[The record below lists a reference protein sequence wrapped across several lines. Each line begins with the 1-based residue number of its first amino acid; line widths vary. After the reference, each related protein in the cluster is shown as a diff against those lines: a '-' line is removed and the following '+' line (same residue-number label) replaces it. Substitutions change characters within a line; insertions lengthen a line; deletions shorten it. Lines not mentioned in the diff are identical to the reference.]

1 MAELLYRIG
10 RWCSTHAW
18 RVLAAWLV
26 ALVAAG
32 AAYAGW
38 GGALASSVT
47 IPGTPTAKVTDRLE
61 QGLPGAAGGT
71 AHVVFHT
78 KDGSAFTA
86 DQQAAVSAAIARAG
100 EIDGV
105 EAVVD
110 PFGTEAQRAAQSDQ
124 VQQGRTQLDDARAQL
139 EAGQAQLDAARAQ
152 AEAAGALAQVA
163 DQLDAQQKTL
173 DEGAAQLEAKQQQLE
188 AGAALLDMAAGIRTV
203 SQDGSTAVATVV
215 FSLPLLEVPHETK
228 AAVGDE
234 VRAEA
239 IPGVAVEL
247 SSELVRQMPGA
258 GPGEVLGLVV
268 AAAALFVML
277 GTFVAAGLPL
287 LVALLGVGIS
297 ALGALA
303 FSGTVEMMAVTPM
316 LGVMLGLAV
325 GIDYSL
331 FIINRHRREL
341 RLGLDLHESV
351 GLANGTS
358 GNAVVFAGST
368 VLVALLALNL
378 TGIPFLGLMGTVAAV
393 SVATAVLVAVTLTP
407 ALLGLIGR
415 RVLPRRLRSA
425 EPDHSVLETPA
436 PMSTPRAALRLVV
449 GVVALLVLAIPAL
462 SMRLALPDGS
472 SEATGSTQYKAYTAI
487 TRAFGAGANG
497 PLVVVAEL
505 ADPATSEQAVTA
517 TEIAVGQLLMA
528 QQDVAAVAP
537 IGASEDGT
545 MIAFQL
551 LPTDGPTAESTEQL
565 VHHLRALD
573 ASDLGVEL
581 GVAGAASGAI
591 DISTTLADALP
602 LYLGVVIGISLIIL
616 VLVFRSLLVPL
627 IATAGFILSVFAS
640 FGAVVAIY
648 QWGWL
653 GSVFGVHDAGPV
665 LNFLP
670 TILVGVLFGLAM
682 DYQLFL
688 VSGMREAYVHGMPAR
703 PAVVQ
708 GVRAGRAV
716 VTAAGII
723 MISVFGGFVFADM
736 AMIRPIGFGLAFG
749 VLADAFVVRMLLVP
763 AVMHLAG
770 DKAWWLPRW
779 LDRLLPDV
787 DVEGAALERRH
798 HTLAD
803 DAHPDAGEPTR
814 A

>member
-26 ALVAAG
+26 ALIAAG
-32 AAYAGW
+32 AAYAGF

-71 AHVVFHT
+71 ARIVFHT
-78 KDGSAFTA
+78 TDGAAFTA
-86 DQQAAVSAAIARAG
+86 EQQAAVSAAIARAG
-100 EIDGV
+100 EASGI
-105 EAVVD
+105 EAMVD
-110 PFGTEAQRAAQSDQ
+110 PFATEAERTTRTEQ
-124 VQQGRTQLDDARAQL
+124 VTEGRTQLDEARRQID
-139 EAGQAQLDAARAQ
+139 AGQAQLDEARAQ
-152 AEAAGALAQVA
+152 AEAAGLLAQVA
-163 DQLDAQQKTL
+163 DQLDAQQAQL
-173 DEGAAQLEAKQQQLE
+173 DKGAAELEATGAQLE

-203 SQDGSTAVATVV
+203 SEDGSTAVATVV
-215 FSLPLLEVPHETK
+215 FDLPLLEVPHETK
-228 AAVGDE
+228 TAVGDA
-234 VRAEA
+234 VRAEQ

-268 AAAALFVML
+268 AAVALVVML
-277 GTFVAAGLPL
+277 GTLVAAGLPL
-287 LVALLGVGIS
+287 LVAILGVGVS

-341 RLGLDLHESV
+341 RLGLELHESV

-393 SVATAVLVAVTLTP
+393 SVAMAVLVAVTLTP

-415 RVLPRRLRSA
+415 RVLPRRQRQA

-436 PMSTPRAALRLVV
+436 PMSTPRAALRLVI
-449 GVVALLVLAIPAL
+449 GVAVLLVVAIPAL
-462 SMRLALPDGS
+462 GMRLALPDGS
-472 SEATGSTQYKAYTAI
+472 SEPTDSTQYKAFTAI
-487 TRAFGAGANG
+487 ARAFGAGANG
-497 PLVVVAEL
+497 PLVVVADL
-505 ADPATSEQAVTA
+505 AEPVTGDAVTA

-528 QQDVAAVAP
+528 QEDVAAVAP
-537 IGASEDGT
+537 VGASDDGT
-545 MIAFQL
+545 MIAFQV
-551 LPTDGPTAESTEQL
+551 LPANGPTTESTTQL

-581 GVAGAASGAI
+581 GVAGTASGNI
-591 DISTTLADALP
+591 DISAKLADALP
-602 LYLGVVIGISLIIL
+602 LYLAVVIGISLLIL
-616 VLVFRSLLVPL
+616 VLVFRSILVPL
-627 IATAGFILSVFAS
+627 IATGGFILSVFAS

-708 GVRAGRAV
+708 GLRAGRAV

-749 VLADAFVVRMLLVP
+749 VLADAFVVRMVLVP

-787 DVEGAALERRH
+787 DVEGASLERRH

-803 DAHPDAGEPTR
+803 DATESPTPR
-814 A
+814 